1 MTFACNINCPYRS
14 CLPCT
19 KACCENP
26 AVRSGKCCDP
36 NTLGRCLQPFSPQCF
51 APCCHQSVKLR
62 ENFNWVDGRIESV
75 NRIKLINP
83 LKELYGLGD
92 GIAIDCEERFGMDG
106 LSSYPCISSYLDAKL
121 GKKEASRLPLLLM
134 VRQVKAQR
142 LVSSKKDTK
151 IPVFQ
156 KEVGLFTLRFHHM
169 LACWSPLSLKMALL
183 SVLGVT

>member
-1 MTFACNINCPYRS
+1 
-14 CLPCT
+14 
-19 KACCENP
+19 
-26 AVRSGKCCDP
+26 
-36 NTLGRCLQPFSPQCF
+36 
-51 APCCHQSVKLR
+51 
-62 ENFNWVDGRIESV
+62 
-75 NRIKLINP
+75 
-83 LKELYGLGD
+83 
-92 GIAIDCEERFGMDG
+92 MDG